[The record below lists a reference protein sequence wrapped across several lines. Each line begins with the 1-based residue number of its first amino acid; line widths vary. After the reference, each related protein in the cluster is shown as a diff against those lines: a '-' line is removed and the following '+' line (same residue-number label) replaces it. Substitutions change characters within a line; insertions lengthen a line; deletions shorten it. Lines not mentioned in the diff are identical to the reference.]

1 MKHQKEFPLEI
12 KISFHKIIQ
21 EYRKQLQ
28 NESSKISKD
37 YLENMLEYI
46 STFPALEE
54 GILNS
59 EDLNRYKD
67 PIRILMK
74 DLFPEILS
82 DTQIKAISVPFH
94 NLIFNST
101 QKFRKILAGAGKDFT
116 LNMRNLNH
124 DLDYIYA
131 CILILNKYYG
141 YDIDFSRPF
150 YYDIPD
156 ENGILR
162 HYRIELDSNFMELE
176 PRENAQEITKED
188 VDELIQNIENVALW
202 KEKFP
207 HNSWTFKGFTI
218 ISLTDV
224 TVDDAISDLKTTLLH
239 RNTSGKEEMEKFEE
253 IFKSIYKI
261 QNLRI
266 GFTMYNEQDS
276 VFERIIGNRSPS
288 FLLQEKKILNCKKV
302 LGEEAYNSLVD
313 EHRYFSIPNVEKYSD
328 KSSENLLISS
338 LVDAGVKSAII
349 APIAKNNVLLGLLE
363 LVSFE
368 KNELNSINATKLED
382 ILPYIVTA
390 VERSKSEF
398 ENRVKAVIQSECTSI
413 HPSVLW
419 IFEMEA
425 RKFIRDLDE
434 DGLASFKDIT
444 FEDVYPLYGEID
456 IVASSEARNEAIQ
469 KDLLDQLE
477 SIEKIVCEAEKT
489 EKLDIYE
496 QVKFRI
502 KEFKDDL
509 AGSLSTS
516 SEQKVFNLLQ
526 REINPVMDHIEKQTP
541 NLEEQVKIYRK
552 NINSETGIIY
562 NHRKNYDEAVQQ
574 INRTMSRYIDRR
586 QIDAQEIYP
595 HYFERYKTD
604 GVEHN
609 IYIGASLSNKKIK
622 PFDEVYLFNL
632 RLWQLTTMCE
642 MENRF
647 YQIQERMPLKL
658 QAASLILVYNTTLS
672 IRYRMDEKQFDVD
685 GTYNARYEI
694 IKKRIDK
701 ANVKGTEERVTQ
713 KGKIAIVYSN
723 RKDEREYLR
732 YIKYLQS
739 KKYLGDKV
747 EKLELEDVQGVIGLK
762 ALRVEVLYH
771 LESEQHEEQ
780 VFTYEDLEKVLGKVV
795 SGDKAEHRK
804 NDSYHENGISN
815 SQ

>member
-1 MKHQKEFPLEI
+1 MKNQKEFPLDI
-12 KISFHKIIQ
+12 KISFHKVIQ
-21 EYRKQLQ
+21 RYRLQLE
-28 NESSKISKD
+28 NESSGISKE
-37 YLENMLEYI
+37 YLEKMLDYV
-46 STFPALEE
+46 SGFPALEE
-54 GILNS
+54 GIENF
-59 EDLNRYKD
+59 EDLKKLKD

-74 DLFPEILS
+74 DMFPEILS
-82 DTQIKAISVPFH
+82 GSQIKAISIPFH
-94 NLIFNST
+94 NLIFNTSK
-101 QKFRKILAGAGKDFT
+101 KFREILADAGEDFS
-116 LNMRNLNH
+116 LNMRNLNN
-124 DLDYIYA
+124 DLEYIYA
-131 CILILNKYYG
+131 CILILNRYYKYDLDY
-141 YDIDFSRPF
+141 SRPL

-162 HYRIELDSNFMELE
+162 HYRIELDSDFLELE
-176 PRENAQEITKED
+176 PGENAKEITQED
-188 VDELIQNIENVALW
+188 VDELIQNIENVDLW

-207 HNSWTFKGFTI
+207 PKSWNFKGFTI

-224 TVDDAISDLKTTLLH
+224 TVDDAISNLKTTLLQ

-261 QNLRI
+261 PNLRV
-266 GFTMYNEQDS
+266 GFTMYNEQEAT
-276 VFERIIGNRSPS
+276 FERMMGNRSPS
-288 FLLQEKKILNCKKV
+288 FLLKDRKFDDCRGALDD
-302 LGEEAYNSLVD
+302 EAYKSLVNN
-313 EHRYFSIPNVEKYSD
+313 HNYFSIPDVAKYL
-328 KSSENLLISS
+328 KISSENLLARS
-338 LVDAGVKSAII
+338 LVEAGVKSAII
-349 APIAKNNVLLGLLE
+349 APIAKNDVLLGLLE
-363 LVSFE
+363 LVSF
-368 KNELNSINATKLED
+368 KRNELNSINATKLED

-419 IFEMEA
+419 VFEKEA
-425 RKFIRDLDE
+425 RKFIADLDE

-469 KDLLDQLE
+469 RDLLDQLE
-477 SIEKIVCEAEKT
+477 LITDIVCQAE
-489 EKLDIYE
+489 EIENLDIYE

-502 KEFKDDL
+502 KEFREDL

-526 REINPVMDHIEKQTP
+526 REINPVMEHIEKQTP
-541 NLEEQVKIYRK
+541 HLKEQVSVYRQ
-552 NINSETGIIY
+552 NVNSETGIIY
-562 NHRKNYDEAVQQ
+562 NHRKHYDEAVQQ
-574 INRTMSRYIDRR
+574 INRTMARYIDRR

-609 IYIGASLSNKKIK
+609 IYIGKSLTNKKTK

-632 RLWQLTTMCE
+632 RLWQLSTMCE

-647 YQIQERMPLKL
+647 YQIQENMPLKL
-658 QAASLILVYNTTLS
+658 EAASLILVYNTTLS
-672 IRYRMDEKQFDVD
+672 IKYRMDEKQFDVD

-701 ANVKGTEERVTQ
+701 ANIKGSEERVTQ

-723 RKDEREYLR
+723 RRDEREYLR

-739 KKYLGDKV
+739 KKYLGEKV
-747 EKLELEDVQGVIGLK
+747 EMLELEDVQGVIGLK
-762 ALRVEVLYH
+762 AIRVEVLYQ
-771 LESEQHEEQ
+771 LRNEQHEEQ
-780 VFTYEDLEKVLGKVV
+780 IFTYDDLEKVLGKVV
-795 SGDKAEHRK
+795 SSDKTKHRK
-804 NDSYHENGISN
+804 NDSHHKN
-815 SQ
+815 SIGDS